1 MRALDERLR
10 SPLSIAMIGSAVVGA
25 QFIASKAARDA
36 LFLENF
42 DTASLPSMVMGT
54 ALFSIGLVLVSAR
67 LLRRIAPEIWV
78 PTALIVAAALMMA
91 EWLLMASA
99 SGLAAR
105 ILYLQ
110 VSGIGPL
117 LGSGFWLI
125 ASERFDPRTA
135 KQVFG
140 RIAAAGTIG
149 GLLGGLGAARVAALG
164 DMSAMLP
171 VLAGLNIVCAWLVR
185 RLSQTGLPSPRRAAR
200 TRPDRDPGRSGLRVL
215 GEARYLRN
223 LALLVLLG
231 TATAIFVDQVFK
243 TEVKATFGRGSSLGR
258 FFSYYYAALS
268 LITFVVQASGS
279 RFVLE
284 KFGLSVATGTPAAT
298 FLLGGAASLVAP
310 GLRSLVLTR
319 GTETIF
325 RNSIYR
331 AGYELFY
338 TPIPPRD
345 KRSVKS
351 IIDVG
356 ADRMGDVVGAAVTQM
371 LLWMPQPAQSRALLS
386 LAMGCSV
393 VALLVARQ
401 LRRGYA
407 ESLEKSLLSHG
418 VEMDLSDAQ
427 DLVTK
432 TTILH
437 TQLVSHAPGVLSPLD
452 EDSAPSVR
460 TQTLDPEI
468 RKILTLHSNDRHAI
482 LRLLKTEEWP
492 SAVLVP
498 HIIGLLASDDF
509 SAGAVRAL
517 RTVAEERVG
526 TLVDALIDP
535 TQPFAVRRR
544 VPRVLSVC
552 VSQRATDGL
561 VLGLDDLRFEVRFQ
575 CGRSLFS
582 IIEKNPAVQI
592 DKETIFRSV
601 LREVSVTREV
611 WEGRRLLDGLDE
623 GDDRSFMEN
632 MIGERVSQTLAHV
645 FTLLALVLPTEP
657 LRIAYRGLHTD
668 DQRLRGT
675 ALEYLE
681 SVVPREIRD
690 RLWPFIESHRLPARP
705 ARPFDETL
713 DDLMK
718 SNESILVNL
727 EALKKRVG
735 ESPT

>member
-1 MRALDERLR
+1 
-10 SPLSIAMIGSAVVGA
+10 MIGSAVVGA

-36 LFLENF
+36 LFLQHF

-54 ALFSIGLVLVSAR
+54 ALFSIGLVLVSSR

-125 ASERFDPRTA
+125 SSERFDPRTA

-140 RIAAAGTIG
+140 RIAAAGTVGGLIG
-149 GLLGGLGAARVAALG
+149 GLVAARVAALG

-171 VLAGLNIVCAWLVR
+171 VLAGANVVCAWLVR
-185 RLSQTGLPSPRRAAR
+185 RLSQSGIASPRRAAR
-200 TRPDRDPGRSGLRVL
+200 LRPEIDPARSGLRVL
-215 GEARYLRN
+215 SEARYLRN

-243 TEVKATFGRGSSLGR
+243 TEVRATFGRGPSLGR

-268 LITFVVQASGS
+268 LITFVVQASAS

-298 FLLGGAASLVAP
+298 FLLGGVASLFVP
-310 GLRSLVLTR
+310 GLRSLLLTR
-319 GTETIF
+319 GTETVF

-338 TPIPPRD
+338 TPIQPRD

-356 ADRMGDVVGAAVTQM
+356 ADRMGDVIGAAITQM

-386 LAMGCSV
+386 LAMACSL

-407 ESLEKSLLSHG
+407 DSLEKSLLSHG
-418 VEMDLSDAQ
+418 VEMDLSEAQ

-437 TQLVSHAPGVLSPLD
+437 TQLVSHGPGVLSAID
-452 EDSAPSVR
+452 EDSSPAVHT
-460 TQTLDPEI
+460 TQSLDPEI
-468 RKILTLHSNDRHAI
+468 RKILTLHAKDRHAI

-498 HIIGLLASDDF
+498 HIIGLLASDEF

-690 RLWPFIESHRLPARP
+690 RLWPFIESQRLPART
-705 ARPFDETL
+705 ARPSDETL

-718 SNESILVNL
+718 SSQSILVNL
-727 EALKKRVG
+727 EELKKRIG
-735 ESPT
+735 ETPT